1 MKPLLYAT
9 ALFFLLD
16 TPFTNDVAVT
26 PAVIH
31 TSIVDRRIVQLK
43 PEVGTMC
50 TTDYITVTSPDGSSK
65 TRQSVDCDE

>member
-1 MKPLLYAT
+1 MKTLLYAT
-9 ALFFLLD
+9 AAFFVLD
-16 TPFTNDVAVT
+16 TSFTPDVAVA

-50 TTDYITVTSPDGSSK
+50 TTDYITVTNPDGSSK
-65 TRQSVDCDE
+65 TRKSVDCEE